1 MRVVT
6 FKLRDEELE
15 ELDKYAVRAGK
26 TRSDVIREAIKKL
39 IRENGSLPPI
49 RYRIRRVVLYP

>member
-15 ELDKYAVRAGK
+15 ELDKYAVRVGK
-26 TRSDVIREAIKKL
+26 TRSDVIREAIRQY
-39 IRENGSLPPI
+39 IRGNGSLPPI
-49 RYRIRRVVLYP
+49 RYRIRRVVLT

>member
-15 ELDKYAVRAGK
+15 ELDRFAARLGM
-26 TRSDVIREAIKKL
+26 TRSDLIRRAIKRFMQNNGHLPLPRPK
-39 IRENGSLPPI
+39 IRKVILTP
-49 RYRIRRVVLYP
+49 

>member
-15 ELDKYAVRAGK
+15 ELDRFAARSGL
-26 TRSDVIREAIKKL
+26 TRSDVIRRA
-39 IRENGSLPPI
+39 IREYIRGNGQIPPI
-49 RYRIRRVVLYP
+49 RYRIRKVVLT

>member
-15 ELDKYAVRAGK
+15 ELDRFAARSGL
-26 TRSDVIREAIKKL
+26 TRSDVIRRA
-39 IRENGSLPPI
+39 IREYIRGNGRIPPI
-49 RYRIRRVVLYP
+49 RYRIRKIVLT

>member
-15 ELDKYAVRAGK
+15 ELDRFAARSGL
-26 TRSDVIREAIKKL
+26 TRSDVIRRAIKEY
-39 IRENGSLPPI
+39 IRGNKQAPPI
-49 RYRIRRVVLYP
+49 RYRVRKIILT